1 MRINITQQDINIF
14 ASDPLSTKE
23 EPQGT
28 DYTDGVDVGYTAPA
42 KWWNWLWNKITS
54 WFTAC
59 KTDRTSVYAELSN
72 ALTDAQIT
80 PSASDE
86 HQLSK
91 AVDKIEYG
99 HCIEYNNETITET
112 IGGVDVTHPVNKP
125 YSIANTLY
133 LPDTELL

>member
-1 MRINITQQDINIF
+1 MRTNITQDDISIF

-59 KTDRTSVYAELSN
+59 KTDRTSMYTELSN
-72 ALTDAQIT
+72 LLTDAQIT
-80 PSASDE
+80 PSATDE

-91 AVDKIEYG
+91 AIDKIEYG
-99 HCIEYNNETITET
+99 HCEEYNEEIVNTVID
-112 IGGVDVTHPVNKP
+112 GVTVVHYKNQPFIHAGV
-125 YSIANTLY
+125 LY